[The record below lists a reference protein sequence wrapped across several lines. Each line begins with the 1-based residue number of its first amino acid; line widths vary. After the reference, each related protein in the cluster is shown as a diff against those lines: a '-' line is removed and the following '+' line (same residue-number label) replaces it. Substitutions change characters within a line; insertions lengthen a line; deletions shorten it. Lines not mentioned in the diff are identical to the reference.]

1 MKCENLPRARL
12 KLWFLVWAAKS
23 NLLKV
28 KTIILNT
35 TTQIGAYA
43 TDQIQKKFCPG
54 THKLRLWNCVVCC
67 SLYSRFLQSVHFSRA
82 FSKNW
87 NVTLLRHLKHNGFQ
101 SCVKIHR
108 LTDSLERV
116 TLQWQAAGYPSQRK
130 AAKDDIHSSHYVG
143 QLKNYYVIMYVL
155 PAPVG
160 MNGTSAWGVSHLLT
174 NVSWDRFHWGMLI
187 MRQLLS

>member
-1 MKCENLPRARL
+1 MPGHLLTVGPRTTTLVHFKRTFCIFVNFMYRMDYTHTGYVCISTMKCENLPRARL

-35 TTQIGAYA
+35 TTQISAYD

-67 SLYSRFLQSVHFSRA
+67 SLYSRFIQSVHFSRA
-82 FSKNW
+82 FPKNW

-108 LTDSLERV
+108 LVGLF
-116 TLQWQAAGYPSQRK
+116 RK
-130 AAKDDIHSSHYVG
+130 GDITMTG
-143 QLKNYYVIMYVL
+143 
-155 PAPVG
+155 
-160 MNGTSAWGVSHLLT
+160 
-174 NVSWDRFHWGMLI
+174 SWI
-187 MRQLLS
+187 P